1 MGRGKEEPPGLGP
14 EAREALSQFR
24 KGIARVRTIVSA
36 ARQAIGRPDQEG
48 MLLTGAPGEDAPEA
62 PTEAPEAAQEERPA
76 EPPPAPRPEQS

>member
-1 MGRGKEEPPGLGP
+1 MASGKEEPPGLGP

-36 ARQAIGRPDQEG
+36 ARQAIGRPDQDG

-62 PTEAPEAAQEERPA
+62 PAEAPAQEERPA